1 MIELR
6 QLEHFVATVE
16 AGGIRQASRR
26 IHLSPSAIS
35 KSIQALEEHLG
46 LDLLVREGK
55 KVRPTACGSTL
66 LQDAQA
72 LFSGVESLEKR
83 LRQLAGIETGTLRVG
98 LAPSVAPL
106 AAERLL
112 PKLVAQHPDVSLEVQ
127 VSQADRLRDRLV
139 RGELD
144 LAVGLATAFA
154 AHGGLEVETLYRETL
169 QWWSRAGHPLDGADC
184 STLAAIASY
193 PLVTQVVPAAYQGWM
208 DELALRVRRE
218 SSNGALRHALRSIDY
233 QALIRI
239 VTTTDA
245 ITILPSRIARLFA
258 GRPISPLP
266 VRFVPPPFEI
276 AAAWLRLAPPTPL
289 AERFLDLL
297 KQAVA

>member
-6 QLEHFVATVE
+6 HLEHFVATVE

-46 LDLLVREGK
+46 LDLLVRDGK
-55 KVRPTACGSTL
+55 RVRPTACGSTL

-72 LFSGVESLEKR
+72 LFSGVQGLEKR

-112 PKLVAQHPDVSLEVQ
+112 PNLVAQHPDVVLEVQ
-127 VSQADRLRDRLV
+127 VSQADRLRDRVV

-154 AHGGLEVETLYRETL
+154 AHGGLEIKSLYRDTMG
-169 QWWSRAGHPLDGADC
+169 WWSRADHPLAGLDRV
-184 STLAAIASY
+184 TLAEAGHY

-218 SSNGALRHALRSIDY
+218 STDGAIRHALRLSDY

-239 VTTTDA
+239 VTTTNA
-245 ITILPSRIARLFA
+245 VTILPARVARLFA
-258 GRPISPLP
+258 GHPITPLP
-266 VRFVPPPFEI
+266 IQFVPPPFEV
-276 AAAWLRLAPPTPL
+276 AAAWLRLVPPTPL

-297 KQAVA
+297 QQAVD